1 MSQLKIFISSTC
13 YDLSQ
18 IRQDLS
24 EAIISWGHKPLMSE
38 RISFPVNPDLSNE
51 ENCIRTVRDEADIFV
66 LIIGSRY
73 GYKVDSGK
81 SITNIEYHT
90 AVEKGI
96 PIYTFTHKQL
106 VSIFPVWAKNPDADF
121 SIVVDDNRIF
131 EFIRDVRYKSNK
143 WNYQFENAN
152 DIINTLREQL
162 SILFKHSLKIQQKY
176 DNVNIRSIQDRV
188 TATAYRYLV
197 DKNDNYEFKFF
208 AQCMID
214 CIEEHSHL
222 KHDLEYAIISLSD
235 KHLKASEEIIDYV
248 QLMLGRMKNIID
260 SLNRLLGNAFPV
272 YFGEPGCPSNIEGL
286 YYVAQTYS
294 KLYALLITCAIEAR
308 SIVVPD
314 KYDMAMELLSK
325 VPLQTIQEIEA
336 FPNNI
341 FSQIKQAEEQ
351 YAHIK
356 EPMCVDL
363 TLKVTLDEV
372 TSNKLF
378 NELHRV
384 VGI

>member
-1 MSQLKIFISSTC
+1 MSQLRVFISSTC
-13 YDLSQ
+13 YDLAQ

-38 RISFPVNPDLSNE
+38 SISFPVNPALSNE

-73 GYKVDSGK
+73 GFKSNSDK
-81 SITNIEYHT
+81 SITNIEYQT

-96 PIYTFTHKQL
+96 PIYTFTYKQI
-106 VSIFPVWAKNPDADF
+106 VSIFPVWVKNPDADF
-121 SIVVDDNRIF
+121 SDVVDDNRIF
-131 EFIRDVRYKSNK
+131 EFIRDVRFKSNK

-162 SILFKHSLKIQQKY
+162 SILFKYTLKTQHKY
-176 DNVNIRSIQDRV
+176 DNVGIPSIQGNV
-188 TATAYRYLV
+188 SATAYRYLV

-222 KHDLEYAIISLSD
+222 KHDLEYAIVSLSD
-235 KHLKASEEIIDYV
+235 KHLKTSEEIIDYF

-260 SLNRLLGNAFPV
+260 SLNRLFSNAFPI

-294 KLYALLITCAIEAR
+294 RLYALLITCAIEAR
-308 SIVVPD
+308 SIIVPD
-314 KYDMAMELLSK
+314 EYYMAMELLSK

-341 FSQIKQAEEQ
+341 FSKIEHAEEQ

-384 VGI
+384 IGI

>member
-24 EAIISWGHKPLMSE
+24 EAIVSWGHKPLMSE
-38 RISFPVNPDLSNE
+38 SISFPVNPALSNE
-51 ENCIRTVRDEADIFV
+51 ENCIRTVRDEADIFI
-66 LIIGSRY
+66 LIIGARY
-73 GYKVDSGK
+73 GLKGNSGK
-81 SITNIEYHT
+81 SITNIEYQA

-96 PIYTFTHKQL
+96 PIYTFTLKQM
-106 VSIFPVWAKNPDADF
+106 VNIFPIWDKNPDADF
-121 SIVVDDNRIF
+121 SDVVDDNRIF
-131 EFIRDVRYKSNK
+131 EFIKDVRYKSNK
-143 WNYQFENAN
+143 WNYPFENSN
-152 DIINTLREQL
+152 DIINTLKEQL
-162 SILFKHSLKIQQKY
+162 SILFKHTLKTQHKY
-176 DNVNIRSIQDRV
+176 DNVGISSIQGKV
-188 TATAYRYLV
+188 SATAYRYLV

-214 CIEEHSHL
+214 CIKEHSHL
-222 KHDLEYAIISLSD
+222 KHDLEYAIVSLSD
-235 KHLKASEEIIDYV
+235 KHLKTSKEIIDYV

-260 SLNRLLGNAFPV
+260 SLNRLFSNAFPV

-308 SIVVPD
+308 SIVVPGE
-314 KYDMAMELLSK
+314 YDMAMELLSNI
-325 VPLQTIQEIEA
+325 PLQTIMEIEA
-336 FPNNI
+336 FPNYI

-363 TLKVTLDEV
+363 TLMVTLDEV

-384 VGI
+384 IDI